1 MLGAGCS
8 HEEPTSLPPS
18 GHLSEECHRQLV
30 ADGILDEDEVEDKSD
45 LSAVAEAVVAKTQ
58 SQRELV
64 DRFPPDAFRYAKP
77 NDGYVIMAALL
88 LEGVLADAL
97 TLNFDFALRTALGE
111 LGAGA
116 RVSTVRGPE
125 DHTRLG
131 TRNLI
136 YSHCDIDSDPDSI
149 ILRTTELEVAG
160 VTTGDKLSRNGF

>member
-8 HEEPTSLPPS
+8 HEEPTSLPLS

-64 DRFPPDAFRYAKP
+64 DRFPLDAFRYAKP
-77 NDGYVIMAALL
+77 NDGYLIMAALL

-97 TLNFDFALRTALGE
+97 TLNFDFAPRTALGQ

-116 RVSTVRGPE
+116 RGL
-125 DHTRLG
+125 D
-131 TRNLI
+131 
-136 YSHCDIDSDPDSI
+136 
-149 ILRTTELEVAG
+149 AG
-160 VTTGDKLSRNGF
+160 Y